1 MVYNVFGNEMK
12 MKKVGGNMKL
22 LYAEDEREMSEA
34 VTDILTFNNYVV
46 DAVYD
51 GRDALEYARNENY
64 DGIIL
69 DVMMPYMSGLEVL
82 KKLRDSGCRTPV
94 LLLTAKSEV
103 EDKISGLNCGADDYL
118 SKPFAMGELLARIRA
133 MLRRRENFV
142 PDILEIGNVSLNLS
156 NCTLSTP
163 TGSVVLTKHE
173 LRMMELL
180 AANKNVAL
188 STEKMFEKIWGYDSD
203 TEIGIVWVYISH
215 MRRHLERLNAN
226 LEIKARRGIG
236 YLLEEKE

>member
-1 MVYNVFGNEMK
+1 
-12 MKKVGGNMKL
+12 MKL
-22 LYAEDEREMSEA
+22 LYAEDELEMSEA

-51 GRDALEYARNENY
+51 GRDALAYAQNENY

-69 DVMMPYMSGLEVL
+69 DVMMPGLTGFEVL
-82 KKLRDSGCRTPV
+82 KKLRESGCRTPV

-103 EDKISGLNCGADDYL
+103 EDRISGLNFGADDYL

-142 PDILEIGNVSLNLS
+142 PDILEIGNVTLNLS
-156 NCTLSTP
+156 NYTLSTP
-163 TGSVVLTKHE
+163 TGAVVLTKHE

-180 AANKNVAL
+180 VANKNVAL
-188 STEKMFEKIWGYDSD
+188 STETMFEKIWGYDSD

-215 MRRHLERLNAN
+215 MRRHLEKLGAN
-226 LEIKARRGIG
+226 IEIKARRGIG
-236 YLLEEKE
+236 YILEEKE